1 MAYYMNSAFKNHGA
15 FPAAYLHP
23 NFGVAG
29 YG

>member
-1 MAYYMNSAFKNHGA
+1 MDSAFKNHGA

>member
-1 MAYYMNSAFKNHGA
+1 MDSAFKNQGA
-15 FPAAYLHP
+15 FPAAYRHP